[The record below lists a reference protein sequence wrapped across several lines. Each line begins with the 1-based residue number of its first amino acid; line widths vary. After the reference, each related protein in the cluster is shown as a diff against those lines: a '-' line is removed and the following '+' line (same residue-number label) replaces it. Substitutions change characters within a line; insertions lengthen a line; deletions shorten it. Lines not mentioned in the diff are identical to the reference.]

1 MTATRRGEV
10 PVATPPEALPATPP
24 EALPATPPEALPA
37 TPPEA
42 PLAVVAPG
50 PRGTEGRSYDPVPG
64 RAAGRD
70 SPVAGDGTVP
80 VALGAVPAVRP
91 LPAVHPLP
99 AVPAVRPRS
108 AVPKGPAASEGGGRA
123 AQEGSSVSSGSAASP
138 GEAFFAGAPP
148 VRIRPRMPRTGKAR
162 GREDVPEAATMWTCS
177 ADPAG
182 EGDRIVAP
190 PCRAVRR
197 R

>member
-1 MTATRRGEV
+1 MTATRRREM
-10 PVATPPEALPATPP
+10 PVATPSEAPLATPPEAPL
-24 EALPATPPEALPA
+24 A

-64 RAAGRD
+64 RAAGGD
-70 SPVAGDGTVP
+70 SPVAGNSPVAGDGTVP
-80 VALGAVPAVRP
+80 VALGG
-91 LPAVHPLP
+91 LP

-108 AVPKGPAASEGGGRA
+108 AVPKGPAASEDGGRA
-123 AQEGSSVSSGSAASP
+123 AQEGSSVSSGSAAPP

-148 VRIRPRMPRTGKAR
+148 LRIRPRMPRTGKAR
-162 GREDVPEAATMWTCS
+162 GREDVPEAVTMWTCS

>member
-1 MTATRRGEV
+1 MTATRRREV
-10 PVATPPEALPATPP
+10 PV
-24 EALPATPPEALPA
+24 ATPPEALPA

-80 VALGAVPAVRP
+80 VALGAVPAVHP
-91 LPAVHPLP
+91 LPAVPAVHPLP

-148 VRIRPRMPRTGKAR
+148 VRIRPRMPRAGKAR